1 MVSYFAYVDHH
12 NVTQVLPVVLEAAK
26 TGDWA
31 TFHAA
36 RSLLL
41 TKCLVCQLQVK
52 LLKLTILFTF
62 PNETG
67 QPPVDFVE
75 IRVESHVNRSLNYT
89 KEIVSGL
96 DKNAVNKY
104 LKEHYGR

>member
-1 MVSYFAYVDHH
+1 M
-12 NVTQVLPVVLEAAK
+12 
-26 TGDWA
+26 
-31 TFHAA
+31 
-36 RSLLL
+36 
-41 TKCLVCQLQVK
+41 K

-62 PNETG
+62 PNEIG

-89 KEIVSGL
+89 KEIVYGL

-104 LKEHYGR
+104 LKEYYGRSISPFYREMSGIAQLVRALES